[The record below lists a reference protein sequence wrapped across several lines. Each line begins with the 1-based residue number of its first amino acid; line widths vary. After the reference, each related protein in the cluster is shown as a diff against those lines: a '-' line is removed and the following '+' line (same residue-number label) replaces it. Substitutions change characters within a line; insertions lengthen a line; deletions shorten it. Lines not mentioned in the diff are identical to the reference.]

1 MGFNPVTGVKNFF
14 TTLRNAPEAQYIV
27 STAAESQFPSQSSL
41 VVPEKVHYLETTTS
55 VGQESF
61 QSSSSNNNYAL
72 AGQQVPLP
80 ARPEKE
86 GSGILDKVVAAA
98 GSRWALGFVLVLL
111 VVWGI
116 LGGVFG
122 ATDTWQVLLQDVSSL
137 QAYFSAT
144 LLMRQQ
150 NNNTRGLL
158 KRICNLIS
166 RSTSNERMVQSLTA
180 EQRRTLQLS
189 QRKIRG
195 EILEGLKT
203 KEDLFDK
210 VANAVANFVGSLL
223 ALSIYT
229 AAIILWV
236 FLGIPAGFSDTWQLW
251 VNTGTALEITFVTMF
266 LQNIRSQHEHHMEK
280 TVESIEQ
287 LDKEIEMQLRRMTGD
302 MTPNPTI
309 ASEPPKLSTWVRG
322 IDIYGFIIGGSIGL
336 TISAVVFATWIAVG
350 DDLEFDDNW
359 WLIIGTYTG
368 LIGFIDG
375 FILKNVD
382 WRETEMAKKH
392 FDQLVAQDA
401 AVFALIGIEVPHI
414 AENTKTSFNQRMS
427 NKIGHWVE
435 STFASYFAIFTVI
448 ALLVAAS
455 AMQWTETGQLLCN
468 TPTMIA
474 EGFLLITLL
483 NAHNTADVKRRLIYD
498 NVLQRRLVLDK
509 HLAAADD
516 TDSDSDGESVNEK
529 LEESG
534 YYTRT
539 FQVNGVDVEMGPG
552 GI

>member
-1 MGFNPVTGVKNFF
+1 MGFNPITAVKTFF

-27 STAAESQFPSQSSL
+27 STAAESQFPSRSSL
-41 VVPEKVHYLETTTS
+41 IVPEKVHYLETTRSYDQDSFRPTPD
-55 VGQESF
+55 VGD
-61 QSSSSNNNYAL
+61 
-72 AGQQVPLP
+72 VPLP
-80 ARPEKE
+80 PRPQKE
-86 GSGILDKVVAAA
+86 GGGILDKVVKAA
-98 GSRWALGFVLVLL
+98 GSRWALGFVLLL
-111 VVWGI
+111 LITWGI

-150 NNNTRGLL
+150 NNNTRSLL

-166 RSTSNERMVQSLTA
+166 RSTSNERMVRSLTA
-180 EQRRTLQLS
+180 EQRRTLQFS
-189 QRKIRG
+189 QHK
-195 EILEGLKT
+195 LKT
-203 KEDLFDK
+203 EITESLHMKEDLFDK
-210 VANAVANFVGSLL
+210 VANGVAKCVGSLL
-223 ALSIYT
+223 ALGIYT

-266 LQNIRSQHEHHMEK
+266 LQNIRSQHEEHMEQSVQK
-280 TVESIEQ
+280 IEE
-287 LDKEIEMQLRRMTGD
+287 LDRDIEMQLRRLTGD

-309 ASEPPKLSTWVRG
+309 ASETPKLSSWVRG

-336 TISAVVFATWIAVG
+336 TISAVVFTLWISVG

-382 WRETEMAKKH
+382 WREDDMACKH
-392 FDQLVAQDA
+392 FNKLIAQDA
-401 AVFALIGIEVPHI
+401 QVFTLIGIQVPYI
-414 AENTKTSFNQRMS
+414 ADNTKMSFNQRMS
-427 NKIGHWVE
+427 NTIGHWVE

-448 ALLVAAS
+448 GLVITAS

-483 NAHNTADVKRRLIYD
+483 NAHNQADNKRRLIYD
-498 NVLQRRLVLDK
+498 NILQRRLVLDK
-509 HLAAADD
+509 HLAAAEDMEGYEP
-516 TDSDSDGESVNEK
+516 SINEK
-529 LEESG
+529 SEE
-534 YYTRT
+534 YYAEARP
-539 FQVNGVDVEMGPG
+539 FNINGVEFDRENSV
-552 GI
+552 

>member
-1 MGFNPVTGVKNFF
+1 MGNFVTNFF
-14 TTLRNAPEAQYIV
+14 STLRNAPEAQYTV

-41 VVPEKVHYLETTTS
+41 IVPEKVHYLETTRT

-61 QSSSSNNNYAL
+61 ARTDSND
-72 AGQQVPLP
+72 GVVPLP
-80 ARPEKE
+80 PRPKKE
-86 GSGILDKVVAAA
+86 GGGILDKVVKAA
-98 GSRWALGFVLVLL
+98 GSRWALGFVLLL
-111 VVWGI
+111 LIAWGI

-158 KRICNLIS
+158 KRICNLLS
-166 RSTSNERMVQSLTA
+166 RSTSNERMVKSLTA
-180 EQRRTLQLS
+180 EQRRTLQQS
-189 QRKIRG
+189 QHKIRS
-195 EILEGLKT
+195 EIIDALNT

-210 VANAVANFVGSLL
+210 VANSVANFVGSLL
-223 ALSIYT
+223 ALGIYT
-229 AAIILWV
+229 AAIFLWV

-266 LQNIRSQHEHHMEK
+266 LQNIRSQHEHHLEK
-280 TVESIEQ
+280 SVESIEQ
-287 LDKEIEMQLRRMTGD
+287 LDREIEMQLRRMTGD

-309 ASEPPKLSTWVRG
+309 ASEVPKLSSWVRG
-322 IDIYGFIIGGSIGL
+322 LDIYGFIIGGSIGL

-382 WRETEMAKKH
+382 WRETELAKVH
-392 FDQLVAQDA
+392 FDNLIAQDA
-401 AVFALIGIEVPHI
+401 KVFTLIGIDVPYL
-414 AENTKTSFNQRMS
+414 ANNTKKSFNQRMS
-427 NKIGHWVE
+427 DKIGHFVE
-435 STFASYFAIFTVI
+435 STFASYFAIVTVI
-448 ALLVAAS
+448 ALIITAS

-483 NAHNTADVKRRLIYD
+483 NAHNSADVNKRFIWD

-509 HLAAADD
+509 HLAAADE
-516 TDSDSDGESVNEK
+516 SDGLSIHEK
-529 LEESG
+529 DG
-534 YYTRT
+534 YNMQT
-539 FQVNGVDVEMGPG
+539 FQINGVDVEMGG

>member
-1 MGFNPVTGVKNFF
+1 MGFNPFTSVKNFF
-14 TTLRNAPEAQYIV
+14 HTLRNAPEAQYIV

-41 VVPEKVHYLETTTS
+41 IVPEKVHYLETTAS

-61 QSSSSNNNYAL
+61 HNSSGPGAD
-72 AGQQVPLP
+72 GQQVPLP
-80 ARPEKE
+80 PRPQKE
-86 GSGILDKVVAAA
+86 GSGLLDKVVAAA
-98 GSRWALGFVLVLL
+98 GSRWALGFVLLL
-111 VVWGI
+111 LITWGI

-166 RSTSNERMVQSLTA
+166 RSTSNERMVKSLTA

-195 EILEGLKT
+195 EILDGLKM

-210 VANAVANFVGSLL
+210 VANGVAKFVGSLL

-236 FLGIPAGFSDTWQLW
+236 FLGIPSQFSDTWQLW

-280 TVESIEQ
+280 SVESIEN

-309 ASEPPKLSTWVRG
+309 ASEPPQLSSWVRG

-382 WRETEMAKKH
+382 WRETDMAKKH
-392 FDQLVAQDA
+392 FDKLMAQDST
-401 AVFALIGIEVPHI
+401 VFTLIGIDVPYI

-448 ALLVAAS
+448 ALIIVAS

-498 NVLQRRLVLDK
+498 NILQRRLVLDK
-509 HLAAADD
+509 HLAAADEA
-516 TDSDSDGESVNEK
+516 DGLSIHEK
-529 LEESG
+529 DG
-534 YYTRT
+534 YYTQT
-539 FQVNGVDVEMGPG
+539 FQVNGVDVEMGSG
-552 GI
+552 AI